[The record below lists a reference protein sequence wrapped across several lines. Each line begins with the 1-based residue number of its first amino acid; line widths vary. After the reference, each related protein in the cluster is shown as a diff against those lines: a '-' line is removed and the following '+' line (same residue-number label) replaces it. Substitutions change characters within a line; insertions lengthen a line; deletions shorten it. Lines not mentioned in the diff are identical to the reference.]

1 MKGPARAIELGYEKA
16 MSAIVDANVTTF
28 ITALILFVL
37 GAGPVRG
44 FAVTL
49 IIGIA
54 TSVFTA
60 IFVTRLLVAVWY
72 DRRRPKQLEL

>member
-1 MKGPARAIELGYEKA
+1 
-16 MSAIVDANVTTF
+16 VDANVTTF
-28 ITALILFVL
+28 ITGVILFVL

-49 IIGIA
+49 IIGIV

-60 IFVTRLLVAVWY
+60 IWVTRLMVTVWFA
-72 DRRRPKQLEL
+72 RRRPKTLVL